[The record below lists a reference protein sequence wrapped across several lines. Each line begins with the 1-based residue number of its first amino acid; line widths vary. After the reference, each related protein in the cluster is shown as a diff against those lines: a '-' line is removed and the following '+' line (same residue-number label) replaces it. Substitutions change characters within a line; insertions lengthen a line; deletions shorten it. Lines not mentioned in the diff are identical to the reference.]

1 MNTTRNAKAIALI
14 TREPNEKWL
23 DFLATFQEYD
33 VYIIL
38 DNLVCDTEKYTAAY
52 PTLRFIQIPN
62 QDCIHHG
69 YIHSSYMPTS
79 SLHFNE
85 IISWDRA
92 LYYFTNVNR
101 EYDHVWF
108 FEDDVFFYGEE
119 TILAI
124 DQKVVDADLVCRDK
138 NPEPAPGEWGWF
150 WPVITIEFPPPYFHS
165 PICAVRMSKTLLSC
179 IADYVRQSKKLFFI
193 ESMFPSIAHLHG
205 LKYQVCGEEMETLYW
220 RRDWT
225 MEEFG
230 KTQIYHPVKNLEEHA
245 RIRYCLYNNFR

>member
-1 MNTTRNAKAIALI
+1 MKNAKAIALI
-14 TREPNEKWL
+14 AREPTETWL
-23 DFLATFQEYD
+23 AFLSTFRGYD

-38 DNLVCDTEKYTAAY
+38 DNLEYDLRMCSNTY
-52 PTLRFIQIPN
+52 PTLQFIQISN
-62 QDCIHHG
+62 QDCIDHG

-85 IISWDRA
+85 IIAWDRA
-92 LYYFTNVNR
+92 LYYFTKVNR

-124 DQKVVDADLVCRDK
+124 DQKVGDADLVCRDK

-150 WPVITIEFPPPYFHS
+150 WPTITIGFLPPYFHS

-179 IADYVRQSKKLFFI
+179 IADYVQVNKKLFFI
-193 ESMFPSIAHLHG
+193 EAMFASIAHLHG
-205 LKYQVCGEEMETLYW
+205 LKYQICDKEMETLYW
-220 RRDWT
+220 RRDWK

-230 KTQIYHPVKNLEEHA
+230 KNQIYHPVKNQEEHA
-245 RIRYCLYNNFR
+245 RIRSWLDNCFH

>member
-1 MNTTRNAKAIALI
+1 MKNTKAIALI
-14 TREPNEKWL
+14 TREPTETWL
-23 DFLATFQEYD
+23 VFLSTFRGYD

-38 DNLVCDTEKYTAAY
+38 DNLECDLRTYSATY
-52 PTLRFIQIPN
+52 PTLQFIQIPN
-62 QDCIHHG
+62 RECIDHG

-85 IISWDRA
+85 IIAWDRA
-92 LYYFTNVNR
+92 LYYFDIVNR
-101 EYDHVWF
+101 NKYDHVWF

-138 NPEPAPGEWGWF
+138 NPEPGPGEWGWF
-150 WPVITIEFPPPYFHS
+150 WPAITIGFPPPYFHS

-179 IADYVRQSKKLFFI
+179 IAEYVQVNKKLFFI
-193 ESMFPSIAHLHG
+193 EALFPSIAHLHG

-220 RRDWT
+220 RRDWK

-230 KTQIYHPVKNLEEHA
+230 KTQLYHPVKNQEEHA
-245 RIRYCLYNNFR
+245 RIRSSLL